1 MGFFNTVSFFRLN
14 RDLTLKN
21 VCVVFA
27 FVCSLFICLK
37 CHLLNVV
44 SSGVLFL
51 DISVVISVFKLSK
64 FLFILE

>member
-44 SSGVLFL
+44 SSGVLF
-51 DISVVISVFKLSK
+51 
-64 FLFILE
+64 

>member
-37 CHLLNVV
+37 CRLLNVV

-51 DISVVISVFKLSK
+51 DISVVISVFKPSK